1 LKIVMAI
8 RIFYRTALGL
18 LAVIND
24 YIHSPTRF
32 VAVIAVRFG
41 CCALAT
47 AGVVATLR
55 IAFSG

>member
-1 LKIVMAI
+1 MAI

-32 VAVIAVRFG
+32 VAVIAVRFR

-47 AGVVATLR
+47 AGVVATLH